1 MLDIG
6 FELSLPEEDFDEI
19 EEVENSGT
27 GSCFKESGGQYFG
40 HLRVIREPSS
50 DLHECD
56 GWYIYSNIS
65 NGQKAEDLK
74 RISAYYHLGLR
85 IEEGK
90 PE

>member
-1 MLDIG
+1 
-6 FELSLPEEDFDEI
+6 
-19 EEVENSGT
+19 
-27 GSCFKESGGQYFG
+27 
-40 HLRVIREPSS
+40 VIRESSS
-50 DLHECD
+50 DVHECD

-74 RISAYYHLGLR
+74 RISAYYHLDLK